1 MFGMMYP
8 IWNPMIPNLMK
19 LKNWHEEPPTIYSLL
34 NSYVNFSKEEKI
46 KISDLAR
53 AGRGAFFD
61 FDYPLTD
68 LITKEDFETLI
79 LNKFMMRRIGYET
92 VTAFK
97 LALNVKLNEIMPVYN
112 KLFEALNGWNLFDGE
127 KTVRDL
133 TSNRN
138 GESESNTT
146 SETNV
151 DGSINSISD
160 RRFSN
165 TPQNHI
171 QDVKDGAYVSEYNY
185 DTDNQTNS
193 TDSNLSSKVT
203 NESSDNGNEHEEVT
217 HSVGDK
223 LRIYQEFLQ
232 NRANIYSMIFKDLD
246 ELFYQVI

>member
-8 IWNPMIPNLMK
+8 MMYPMIPNLMK

-34 NSYVNFSKEEKI
+34 NSYVNFGKEEKI

-53 AGRGAFFD
+53 AGRDAFFD
-61 FDYPLTD
+61 FDYPLTN

-112 KLFEALNGWNLFDGE
+112 KLFEALDGWNLFDGE

-146 SETNV
+146 SESNV